1 MELTPFALVLIAL
14 LLAAWTVGA
23 AVVVLRASAKTR
35 RADTLQKSLRRM
47 QHLLEVA
54 PAVPMLVR
62 VDGRIEGSERLA
74 RWLGLEKMP
83 GYLSELATGEEA
95 RDEGGLTPEQLDVL
109 TEKIRITQ
117 KSAAPF
123 QLALTP
129 LGSGRSLA
137 FRGAL
142 ADPQVSPGGA
152 ALVWVLDFTES
163 EEELSRLREAA
174 SRAEADFAALVGLIE
189 AAPVPMWFRGSDM
202 TLRLVNQAY
211 VEAVGASSAEQ
222 VVSAQAELLEPDESG
237 RTPADLARLAIEGQE
252 KNERIVAATV
262 HGERRSLKVSDLP
275 LGREGVAGYAIDIE
289 EQQQVERGFRAYREA
304 QRAMLDQLSVGVAQF
319 DGEERLVSANL
330 PFARLFGL
338 GGEAIS
344 ERIAFE
350 RFFADAR
357 ERGRT
362 PEVRD
367 FPEWRREHVAWF
379 GLSEAQEE
387 AWPLP
392 GGTHLRVVG
401 QPMPDG
407 GLVLIAEDRTEQ
419 LALSATR
426 DTLLRTRTA
435 TLDSLFEAL
444 AIFAPDGSVQLWNRS
459 FAGTWGLTPEFL
471 DTHPGAQE
479 LLDAIAENL
488 LRPADAQQ
496 IGAVVRAATLDRRG
510 QGGRI
515 ALKDGRTLRFAG
527 VPLPDGNGLL
537 TVLDITDSQ
546 KAEQALRERAS
557 ALEEADAVKARFLAN
572 MSYEFRTPLTTIGGY
587 AEMLKGAAGGDRL
600 DGTAGEYVDAILS
613 AVERLT
619 EQVENVLDLS
629 QSEAGLLPINKQEV
643 DLLALLTEVVRERE
657 QAIIGA
663 GLSLDLKG
671 RRGRKVM
678 ADRRQLAR
686 AVGNL
691 LDNAIAATPKS
702 GRIVIEIPAPGPE
715 DDWSAAIV
723 LKDTGGGMSKADL
736 DRALEGLKTGDDG
749 RIEKRSG
756 LGLPLARQLV
766 ESHGGT
772 LSIESREGAGTTAT
786 IRLP

>member
-319 DGEERLVSANL
+319 DGEERLDILFLRPPGDTLHVVAAATGDTL
-330 PFARLFGL
+330 RTFAPME
-338 GGEAIS
+338 GGFMRGAL
-344 ERIAFE
+344 RPL
-350 RFFADAR
+350 DR
-357 ERGRT
+357 ERRRH
-362 PEVRD
+362 EV
-367 FPEWRREHVAWF
+367 
-379 GLSEAQEE
+379 S
-387 AWPLP
+387 
-392 GGTHLRVVG
+392 
-401 QPMPDG
+401 
-407 GLVLIAEDRTEQ
+407 
-419 LALSATR
+419 
-426 DTLLRTRTA
+426 
-435 TLDSLFEAL
+435 
-444 AIFAPDGSVQLWNRS
+444 
-459 FAGTWGLTPEFL
+459 
-471 DTHPGAQE
+471 
-479 LLDAIAENL
+479 LDA
-488 LRPADAQQ
+488 PYQ
-496 IGAVVRAATLDRRG
+496 
-510 QGGRI
+510 
-515 ALKDGRTLRFAG
+515 
-527 VPLPDGNGLL
+527 
-537 TVLDITDSQ
+537 
-546 KAEQALRERAS
+546 
-557 ALEEADAVKARFLAN
+557 
-572 MSYEFRTPLTTIGGY
+572 
-587 AEMLKGAAGGDRL
+587 
-600 DGTAGEYVDAILS
+600 
-613 AVERLT
+613 
-619 EQVENVLDLS
+619 
-629 QSEAGLLPINKQEV
+629 
-643 DLLALLTEVVRERE
+643 VVRE
-657 QAIIGA
+657 Q
-663 GLSLDLKG
+663 SG
-671 RRGRKVM
+671 RLTLRDEGSNVEIDV
-678 ADRRQLAR
+678 AAFGPTSYELFSS
-686 AVGNL
+686 L
-691 LDNAIAATPKS
+691 LD
-702 GRIVIEIPAPGPE
+702 G
-715 DDWSAAIV
+715 
-723 LKDTGGGMSKADL
+723 
-736 DRALEGLKTGDDG
+736 
-749 RIEKRSG
+749 
-756 LGLPLARQLV
+756 V
-766 ESHGGT
+766 ESPDVPA
-772 LSIESREGAGTTAT
+772 L
-786 IRLP
+786 IRTPASSMEDRP